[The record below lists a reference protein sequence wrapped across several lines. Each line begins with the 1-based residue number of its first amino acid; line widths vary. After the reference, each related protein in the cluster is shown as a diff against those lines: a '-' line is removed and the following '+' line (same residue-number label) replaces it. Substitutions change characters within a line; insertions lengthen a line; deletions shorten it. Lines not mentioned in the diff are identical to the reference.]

1 MPTNP
6 GKRTGAS
13 TGEPRHGENPKA
25 GGFDQAE
32 LHAANGTRAIR
43 VQVCTRPV
51 PRGLQQQNRT
61 RPVLPSHQ
69 RGEGLPFDV
78 PVSTTAGVQGVVLA
92 DQLRNLDWRARRAEW
107 IEEAQPKVVERLLKL
122 LNTLLT
128 S

>member
-61 RPVLPSHQ
+61 RLFCPVTSKVK
-69 RGEGLPFDV
+69 GYPFEA
-78 PVSTTAGVQGVVLA
+78 PISTSAGVQGVVLA
-92 DQLRNLDWRARRAEW
+92 DQLRSLDWRARRAEW
-107 IEEAQPKVVERLLKL
+107 IEQAQPKVVERVLKL
-122 LNTLLT
+122 LDTLLT